1 MLRRHLWKLTLSLA
15 IVAWAVYTLLPL
27 KDQPFAEYARDHVT
41 AKPAEFKS
49 LLAEAAAMKTNGRVL
64 SEYVGLKQLA
74 KERKID
80 LSQYFPNIRLEDT
93 LKNVEKRNE
102 ILLNELSRRAKSR
115 LQLGLDLKG
124 GVAFTL
130 EVDPAAAAKFT
141 DRDRE
146 EKLTKAIEIISSR
159 INAFGVTEPV
169 IRPVGNNRIEV
180 QLPGLNT
187 KDNPEVVDNVKKP
200 ARLDFRIVHP
210 SLSPAGSPNGE
221 IPAGYETMTLEN
233 EGRRGETSVEELF
246 VRRIPE
252 MTGESMANAYA
263 NHDMY
268 GKAEVI
274 LKFTKPG
281 REKFAA
287 ITKQI
292 ADEGRA
298 SGRLGRLA
306 IVLDGKLYSAPTV
319 REQIDSETAQI
330 TGSFSDREA
339 INLANVLNNP
349 LDLPL
354 IVKEQNEVGPS
365 LAEDAISSGVRA
377 TIIGAVLVA
386 GFMITFYTTGGIVAV
401 ITLGI
406 NVLMILGIMA
416 SFGATMT
423 LPGLAGIVL
432 TMGMA
437 VDANILIFE
446 RMREEIAAGKSLVTS
461 NQSGYMKAL
470 TTILDAHLVQLIIC
484 AIMIWL
490 GTGPIKGFGV
500 TLAIGVIST
509 LFSVLVTA
517 HLVME
522 MLVQSHTLK
531 KFTMRRM
538 LKDLHVDW
546 VKYGKPAF
554 IGSWL
559 VVILGVVVVFA
570 KGERIY
576 GIDFAGGD
584 VVSLHFK
591 ERVDTAKIRHTA
603 EAAKIGEINP
613 TYVSALGGGNE
624 VLKIETAEGK
634 SLALV
639 AALQK
644 DFPSAGFENGG
655 TYSIGAAIGKEIEWN
670 ALLAVSVSMLTIL
683 LYIALRFEF
692 GFGVGAMFSSLH
704 DILMTIGIFV
714 LFGRQFSAPM
724 VAAILCI
731 AGYSINE
738 TVVVFD
744 RIREELKLNPNG
756 SLREI
761 VNSAINKVFARTIMT
776 ATTTFLAA
784 LALFLF
790 GGGVLRD
797 ISFTFLVGIITSTF
811 SAIFIAA
818 QVFYWWHK
826 GDRKHVEAHA
836 DVAPKYEWTG
846 ASKASE

>member
-1 MLRRHLWKLTLSLA
+1 MLRRNLWKLTLSLA
-15 IVAWAVYTLLPL
+15 IVLWAVLTLLPL
-27 KDQPFAEYARDHVT
+27 KDQPFPEYAKAHAT
-41 AKPAEFKS
+41 AKPAEFNA
-49 LLAEAAAMKTNGRVL
+49 LLVEAAALKTSGRAP
-64 SEYVGLKQLA
+64 SEFVALKQLGR
-74 KERKID
+74 ERKLD
-80 LSQYFPNIRLEDT
+80 LTQYFPKIQLEES
-93 LKNVEKRNE
+93 LKNIEKRND
-102 ILLNELSRRAKSR
+102 ILLNELLRRSKSR

-130 EVDPAAAAKFT
+130 EVDPQAAAKFT
-141 DRDRE
+141 DRDRAA
-146 EKLTKAIEIISSR
+146 KLAKAIEIIGAR
-159 INAFGVTEPV
+159 INAFGVSEPI

-180 QLPGLNT
+180 QLPGVNT

-200 ARLDFRIVHP
+200 ARLDFRLIHP
-210 SLSPAGSPNGE
+210 TLTPETSPNGDV
-221 IPAGYETMTLEN
+221 PAGYEVLALDH

-246 VRRIPE
+246 VKRIPE
-252 MTGESMANAYA
+252 MTGESISSAFPRP
-263 NHDMY
+263 DMY
-268 GKAEVI
+268 GKPEVI
-274 LKFTKPG
+274 LQFTKTG
-281 REKFAA
+281 KARFAEV
-287 ITKQI
+287 TKSI
-292 ADEGRA
+292 ADEGR
-298 SGRLGRLA
+298 STGRLGRLA
-306 IVLDGKLYSAPTV
+306 IILDGKLYSAPTV
-319 REQIDSETAQI
+319 KEEINSESAQI
-330 TGSFSDREA
+330 SGSFSDREA

-354 IVKEQNEVGPS
+354 VVKEQNEVGPS
-365 LAEDAISSGVRA
+365 LAEDAISGGVRA
-377 TIIGAVLVA
+377 SIIGAALVA
-386 GFMITFYTTGGIVAV
+386 AFMITFYSTGGLVAV
-401 ITLGI
+401 ITLGV
-406 NVLMILGIMA
+406 NVLIILGIMA
-416 SFGATMT
+416 SLGATMT
-423 LPGLAGIVL
+423 LPGLAGVVL

-446 RMREEIAAGKSLVTS
+446 RMREELAAGKSLATA
-461 NQSGYMKAL
+461 NQSGYIKAL
-470 TTILDAHLVQLIIC
+470 TTILDAHFVQLIIC

-500 TLAIGVIST
+500 TLAIGVVAT

-522 MLVQSHTLK
+522 MLIESNFLK

-538 LKDLHVDW
+538 LKDIHVDW

-570 KGERIY
+570 KGEKIY

-584 VVSLHFK
+584 VISVSFK
-591 ERVDTAKIRHTA
+591 QRVDTAGIRRAA
-603 EAAKIGEINP
+603 ETGGVGEINP
-613 TYVSALGGGNE
+613 TYVSALGGGSE
-624 VLKIETAEGK
+624 VLKVETAEGK
-634 SLALV
+634 SAAML

-644 DFPSAGFENGG
+644 TYPNAGFEKVGE
-655 TYSIGAAIGKEIEWN
+655 YRVGAAIGKEIEMN

-692 GFGVGAMFSSLH
+692 GFGIGAMFSSLH
-704 DILMTIGIFV
+704 DIFMTIGIFV
-714 LFGRQFSAPM
+714 LFGHQFSAPM

-744 RIREELKLNPNG
+744 RIREELKLNPTG
-756 SLREI
+756 SLRDV

-784 LALFLF
+784 LSLYLF

-797 ISFTFLVGIITSTF
+797 ISFTFLVGIVTSTF

-826 GDRKHVEAHA
+826 GDRKHV
-836 DVAPKYEWTG
+836 
-846 ASKASE
+846 